1 MYFVWKGMLSKMSF
15 NYTIY
20 GLNVESDLEI
30 PEAYK
35 QTDRC
40 QNDVCV
46 VIGDI
51 PQDIQK
57 IITDGNIEGNFM
69 YKGSDFFIFR
79 VADVADYLVYPSKIY
94 IRLFDNANENDVK
107 VFLLGTGF
115 GLCMILR
122 NNIAIHGGAVCR
134 NNTGIIVT
142 GESGCGK
149 STITN
154 NLLMNGWKF
163 IADDVCS
170 ITIKENGAHINM
182 AYPQLKLCRDAAI
195 NMGYD
200 LESLIYI
207 DEDRDKFAVR
217 LKEGYL
223 PEGADFSK
231 LFEITLT
238 EADSVSYAKLEGLQ
252 KLQILTRNIFRKE
265 VTFDKWKMPPEYLK
279 QCLNLIQHIEVY
291 SIKRPKDK
299 DTVEDILNIISSECK
314 CNI

>member
-115 GLCMILR
+115 GLCMILW

-238 EADSVSYAKLEGLQ
+238 EADSVSYTRLEGLQ
-252 KLQILTRNIFRKE
+252 KLQILTRNIF
-265 VTFDKWKMPPEYLK
+265 
-279 QCLNLIQHIEVY
+279 
-291 SIKRPKDK
+291 
-299 DTVEDILNIISSECK
+299 
-314 CNI
+314 